1 MAERRRAATMAV
13 SVSEVERLVSVFQN
27 GLTFTLAFR
36 VTSEIDTSAENLV
49 LMLISVTIAVF
60 VFVYWQGLLQ
70 RKADEIAEIDTKAF
84 ESHAKNEPIPAA
96 LASVA
101 VYPLKLLSFLCSIAN
116 QVLVQ
121 LLATMVSSWLYLLP
135 PRSAGSAGRESLLPI
150 TLLLLSL
157 FWLAKTALSFQ

>member
-13 SVSEVERLVSVFQN
+13 SVSEEERLASVFQN
-27 GLTFTLAFR
+27 GLTFTLAYR
-36 VTSEIDTSAENLV
+36 VTSEIDTSTENLV

-70 RKADEIAEIDTKAF
+70 RKADAIAAADAKAF
-84 ESHAKNEPIPAA
+84 EAHTKNQPIPAQ

-101 VYPLKLLSFLCSIAN
+101 VYPLELLSFLCSIAN

-121 LLATMVSSWLYLLP
+121 LLATMISSWLYLLP
-135 PRSAGSAGRESLLPI
+135 PRSAGSAGLESLLPI

-157 FWLAKTALSFQ
+157 FWLAKTALSL